1 MPPDAKPPERHHH
14 GALRRALLDAGAEAL
29 AEAGPEAL
37 SLRDLA
43 RRVGVSHS
51 AAAPHFGGKRGLLT
65 ALAAEGAARL
75 GEGLRAAVT
84 SGRAPRTRLVA
95 CGQAYLR
102 FAEEHPG
109 LFRLCFSRGLLESAD
124 PALSAAR
131 ATAFAP
137 LSEVMDELAPGLKPQ
152 AREARLALAWAAVH
166 GLAML
171 RLDGVRKRLTE
182 PEVEAAML
190 GLLAAACA
198 TPRARAAAPTPRTA
212 SAAPARARPRRAA
225 PPRSGA

>member
-1 MPPDAKPPERHHH
+1 MPPDPKPPERHHH
-14 GALRRALLDAGAEAL
+14 GDLRRALLEAGTEAL

-51 AAAPHFGGKRGLLT
+51 AAAPHFGDKRGLLT
-65 ALAAEGAARL
+65 ALAAEGSARL
-75 GEGLRAAVT
+75 GADLAAAVAAHRSPRAA
-84 SGRAPRTRLVA
+84 LIA
-95 CGQAYLR
+95 CGAAYLA
-102 FAEEHPG
+102 FAERHPG
-109 LFRLCFSRGLLESAD
+109 LFRLCFSAAHAEARD
-124 PALSAAR
+124 PALTAAR
-131 ATAFAP
+131 EAAFAP
-137 LSEVMDELAPGLKPQ
+137 LAAVMTRLAPGAAPR

-190 GLLAAACA
+190 ALVAAACA
-198 TPRARAAAPTPRTA
+198 R
-212 SAAPARARPRRAA
+212 AAPARVR
-225 PPRSGA
+225 PPRGSAERA